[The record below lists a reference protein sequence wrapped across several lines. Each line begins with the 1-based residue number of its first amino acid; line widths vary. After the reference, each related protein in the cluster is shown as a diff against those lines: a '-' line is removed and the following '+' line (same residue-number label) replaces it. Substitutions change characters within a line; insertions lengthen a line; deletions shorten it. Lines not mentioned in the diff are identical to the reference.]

1 MQKRGGRDEV
11 HFEKRKCKCTHVH
24 LLENMLLSVI
34 MKKPEEIEEKDI
46 WRLHVESVCLG
57 MTKHPWLGMSGD
69 SGPHER
75 ERSAT
80 RLNPG
85 LRSHDTVDAIELLDS

>member
-1 MQKRGGRDEV
+1 MYTCPLVGKHV
-11 HFEKRKCKCTHVH
+11 TLSNYEKNKNV
-24 LLENMLLSVI
+24 
-34 MKKPEEIEEKDI
+34 EIEEEDI
-46 WRLHVESVCLG
+46 WRLLVESVCLG

-75 ERSAT
+75 DRSAT
-80 RLNPG
+80 CLNPG